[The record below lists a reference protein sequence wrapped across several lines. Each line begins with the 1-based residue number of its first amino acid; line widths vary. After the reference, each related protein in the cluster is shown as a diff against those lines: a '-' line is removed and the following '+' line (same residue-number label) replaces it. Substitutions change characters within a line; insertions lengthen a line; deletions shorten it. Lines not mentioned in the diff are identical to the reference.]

1 MVPDQNG
8 DLLFVIQMLEAAGRS
23 PPDLAQFVAIL
34 KTLVGLLPA

>member
-8 DLLFVIQMLEAAGRS
+8 DLLFVIQMFEAATRP